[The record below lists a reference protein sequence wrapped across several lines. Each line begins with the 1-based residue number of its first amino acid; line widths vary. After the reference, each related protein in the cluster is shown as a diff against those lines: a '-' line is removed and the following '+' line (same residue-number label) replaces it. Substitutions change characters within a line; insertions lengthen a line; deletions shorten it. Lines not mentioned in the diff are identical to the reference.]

1 MNRVFWLASLFACGC
16 AGADQDSVVATG
28 TLEVVEVDVAPIT
41 TARVMRVLVDDGDS
55 VRVGDTVVILTQST
69 AQAVIEQGEAQVEA
83 SRAGL
88 SELEHGARTAEI
100 HRAEAELRAA
110 ESEATRTA
118 RDAERA
124 RALAR
129 TGTIPLQQRDA
140 AEAAARQ
147 SAARRDGARQS
158 LLLLQ
163 QGNRPE
169 RIAAAK
175 AQVQGAQAG
184 LSAVKAT
191 VGDLILLAP
200 ISGVVLSRNTQP
212 GEIVTAGQ
220 STVTL
225 GEVHRPW
232 VRVYV
237 NARDIPSVAVGSTA
251 HASLDGLPGRS
262 FTGRVVAINSK
273 AEFTPRVALTEDE
286 RADLTFGVK
295 VEFADTT
302 GALKPG
308 LPVTVSIPKKAPR
321 K

>member
-1 MNRVFWLASLFACGC
+1 MNRVAWLSLLATCGC
-16 AGADQDSVVATG
+16 ARADNDRVVATG
-28 TLEVVEVDVAPIT
+28 TLEVVEVDVAPIM
-41 TARVMRVLVDDGDS
+41 TARVARMLVDDGAS
-55 VRVGDTVVILTQST
+55 VRAGDTVAILTQPT
-69 AQAVIEQGEAQVEA
+69 AQATVEQSKAQVDV

-88 SELEHGARTAEI
+88 TEVENGPRAAEI
-100 HRAEAELRAA
+100 RRAAAELRAA
-110 ESEATRTA
+110 ESDAA
-118 RDAERA
+118 RAAKDAERA
-124 RALAR
+124 RTLAR
-129 TGTIPLQQRDA
+129 TGSIPLQQRDA

-147 SAARRDGARQS
+147 AAARRDAARQS

-191 VGDLILLAP
+191 VGDLVLLAP

-212 GEIVTAGQ
+212 GEIITAGQ
-220 STVTL
+220 SAVTL
-225 GEVHRPW
+225 GEIRRPW

-237 NARDIPSVAVGSTA
+237 NARDIPSIAVGSTVTA
-251 HASLDGLPGRS
+251 RLDGLPNRN
-262 FTGRVVAINSK
+262 FTGRVVAVNPK

-308 LPVTVSIPKKAPR
+308 LPITVTIPKKAPL

>member
-55 VRVGDTVVILTQST
+55 VRVGDTVAILTQPT

-88 SELEHGARTAEI
+88 SEVEHGARSAEI
-100 HRAEAELRAA
+100 RRAEAELRAA

-118 RDAERA
+118 KDAERA

-140 AEAAARQ
+140 ADAAARQ
-147 SAARRDGARQS
+147 AAARRDAARQS

-184 LSAVKAT
+184 LSAVRAS
-191 VGDLILLAP
+191 VGDLVLVAP
-200 ISGVVLSRNTQP
+200 ISGVVLSRNIQP

-225 GEVHRPW
+225 GEVRRPW

-251 HASLDGLPGRS
+251 HASLDGLRGRS
-262 FTGRVVAINSK
+262 FTGRVVAINPK
-273 AEFTPRVALTEDE
+273 AEFTPRVALTEEE

-295 VEFADTT
+295 VQFADST

-308 LPVTVSIPKKAPR
+308 LPVTVSIPKKPPR

>member
-1 MNRVFWLASLFACGC
+1 MNRVFWLASLLACGC
-16 AGADQDSVVATG
+16 AAADQDSVVATG
-28 TLEVVEVDVAPIT
+28 TLEVVEVEVAPIT
-41 TARVMRVLVDDGDS
+41 TARVVRVLVDDGDS
-55 VRVGDTVVILTQST
+55 VRVGDTVAILTQPT
-69 AQAVIEQGEAQVEA
+69 AQAVIKQGEAQVEA

-88 SELEHGARTAEI
+88 SEMENGARSAEI
-100 HRAEAELRAA
+100 RRAEAELRAT
-110 ESEATRTA
+110 ESEATRAA

-140 AEAAARQ
+140 AEAAAKQ
-147 SAARRDGARQS
+147 AAARRDAARQS

-169 RIAAAK
+169 RIAAAM

-184 LSAVKAT
+184 LSAVKAS
-191 VGDLILLAP
+191 VGDLVLVAP
-200 ISGVVLSRNTQP
+200 ISGVVLSRNVQP

-220 STVTL
+220 SAVTL
-225 GEVHRPW
+225 GELRRPW

-237 NARDIPSVAVGSTA
+237 NARYIPSVAVGSIA

-262 FTGRVVAINSK
+262 FTGRVVAINPK

-295 VEFADTT
+295 VEFADST

-308 LPVTVSIPKKAPR
+308 LPVTVSIPKKPPHR
-321 K
+321 

>member
-1 MNRVFWLASLFACGC
+1 MNRILWLIVLATGACTRG
-16 AGADQDSVVATG
+16 DQDRVVATG
-28 TLEVVEVDVAPIT
+28 SLEVVEVDVSPIA
-41 TARVMRVLVDDGDS
+41 TARVLRVLVDDGDS
-55 VRVGDTVVILTQST
+55 VRAGDTVAILTQPT
-69 AQAVIEQGEAQVEA
+69 AQAVVEQSKAQVDA

-88 SELEHGARTAEI
+88 SEVENGPRAAEIRRARAELSAAEAEAARTAK
-100 HRAEAELRAA
+100 
-110 ESEATRTA
+110 
-118 RDAERA
+118 DAERA
-124 RALAR
+124 RALVR
-129 TGTIPLQQRDA
+129 TGSIPLQQRDA

-147 SAARRDGARQS
+147 AAARRDAARQS

-184 LSAVKAT
+184 LSAVRAT
-191 VGDLILLAP
+191 VGDLILIAP

-220 STVTL
+220 SAVTL
-225 GEVHRPW
+225 GEMRRPW

-237 NARDIPSVAVGSTA
+237 NARDIPSIAVGSI
-251 HASLDGLPGRS
+251 ASARLDGLPNRN
-262 FTGRVVAINSK
+262 FTGRVVAVNPK

-308 LPVTVSIPKKAPR
+308 LPITVSIPKKAPR

>member
-41 TARVMRVLVDDGDS
+41 TARVMRVLVDDGDI

-83 SRAGL
+83 LRAGL
-88 SELEHGARTAEI
+88 SEVEHGARSAEI
-100 HRAEAELRAA
+100 RRAEAELRAA

-147 SAARRDGARQS
+147 SAARRDAARQS

-262 FTGRVVAINSK
+262 FTGRVVAINPK

-308 LPVTVSIPKKAPR
+308 LPVTVSIPKKTPR